1 MNISPRSSSSVVI
14 CYINH
19 QQLFINFAAQQQ
31 QTSNRCH
38 GKKSILPFTISMIL
52 TLVQMRYGQE
62 DLFETHHFVM
72 VVVLSSVLTY
82 SLASLLGRLL
92 LLMRPSVS
100 AGTASD
106 EHDCHAYMYKWC
118 HITML
123 LFGSPSVAS
132 LLWLLLF
139 PHSSYWRPVL
149 YLVLM
154 ILFSLVVLVLAS
166 KLVPAVGKFFSLE
179 CRGHNRCRSTS
190 PFLPLST
197 VDLSQ
202 R

>member
-1 MNISPRSSSSVVI
+1 MMNISPRNSSSAVI

-31 QTSNRCH
+31 QTSNRRH
-38 GKKSILPFTISMIL
+38 GNKSILPFTISMIL

-62 DLFETHHFVM
+62 DLFETHHFLM

-82 SLASLLGRLL
+82 CLASLLGRLL
-92 LLMRPSVS
+92 LVMRPSVS

-106 EHDCHAYMYKWC
+106 EHDCHAYTYKWC
-118 HITML
+118 HIIML
-123 LFGSPSVAS
+123 LFGSLSVAS
-132 LLWLLLF
+132 LVWLLIF
-139 PHSSYWRPVL
+139 PYYSFWPPVL
-149 YLVLM
+149 YLVL
-154 ILFSLVVLVLAS
+154 IFLFSLVVGLAL
-166 KLVPAVGKFFSLE
+166 KLVPVVCKFLSLV
-179 CRGHNRCRSTS
+179 CRGQNGVRRTR
-190 PFLPLST
+190 PLLPLST